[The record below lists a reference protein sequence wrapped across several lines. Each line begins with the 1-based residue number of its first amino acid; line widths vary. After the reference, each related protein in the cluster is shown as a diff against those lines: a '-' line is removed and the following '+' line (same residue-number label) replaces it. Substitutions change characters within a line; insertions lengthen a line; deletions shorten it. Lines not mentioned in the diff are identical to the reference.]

1 MSGPHPSDTG
11 ARGPEDRGL
20 WPLHDPAA
28 GYTLD
33 WALVSD
39 RVMGG
44 VSEGRL
50 SRAQMGGRAALR
62 LQGAVRLDNNGGFLQ
77 MAADLAPGG
86 GLPGGGLLDARGFG
100 GLRLVLCGNGARYG
114 VHLRSADLARPWQ
127 SYRAQLAPG
136 PDWAAYDLP
145 FSAFRPHR
153 TDAPMRLA
161 RLRRIG
167 IVAIGAAFEADVA
180 LAGLWLWPGR
190 SSGVEGIAS

>member
-11 ARGPEDRGL
+11 ARGPENRGPEDRGL

-28 GYTLD
+28 GYPLD

-77 MAADLAPGG
+77 MAADLA
-86 GLPGGGLLDARGFG
+86 PGGGLLDARGFG

-190 SSGVEGIAS
+190 RSGVEGIAS